1 MVVIPPAED
10 NVVTPVILTSLRNV
24 ETPAI
29 CKVVAPIPPLAWRVY
44 CGTDVPI
51 PTLELVAL
59 AKMRS
64 SLTSSPFL
72 TTKFY

>member
-24 ETPAI
+24 ETPAT
-29 CKVVAPIPPLAWRVY
+29 CKVVAPIPPKAWRVY

-59 AKMRS
+59 ARMS
-64 SLTSSPFL
+64 H
-72 TTKFY
+72 